1 MKFRSIQL
9 SITVL
14 AGACLFIAVG
24 VMTLYSVYSAERSQ
38 ALVQERSRVLI
49 DDRVRDRV
57 MAIAGGEQA
66 RIRRYLEYPLT
77 VATQ

>member
-9 SITVL
+9 SIAVL

-38 ALVQERSRVLI
+38 QHMQDRSRVLI
-49 DDRVRDRV
+49 DELVKDRVQ
-57 MAIAGGEQA
+57 AIASA
-66 RIRRYLEYPLT
+66 SRRAFVAISSIR
-77 VATQ
+77 